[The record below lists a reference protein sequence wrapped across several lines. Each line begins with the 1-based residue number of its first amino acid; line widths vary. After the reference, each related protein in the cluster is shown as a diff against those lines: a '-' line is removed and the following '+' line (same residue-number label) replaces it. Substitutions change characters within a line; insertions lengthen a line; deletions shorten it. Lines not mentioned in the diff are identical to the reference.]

1 MEHKDPI
8 DEIVLED
15 CPVCQGAG
23 LLEEENGWCFYVS
36 CMDCGSQTASV
47 DYRKPEQRLEA
58 ARQAAWLWNSG
69 KTIYTGCSD

>member
-1 MEHKDPI
+1 MVGDACGKMCNI
-8 DEIVLED
+8 IV
-15 CPVCQGAG
+15 
-23 LLEEENGWCFYVS
+23 CFYVS

-58 ARQAAWLWNSG
+58 ARQAAWLWNTG